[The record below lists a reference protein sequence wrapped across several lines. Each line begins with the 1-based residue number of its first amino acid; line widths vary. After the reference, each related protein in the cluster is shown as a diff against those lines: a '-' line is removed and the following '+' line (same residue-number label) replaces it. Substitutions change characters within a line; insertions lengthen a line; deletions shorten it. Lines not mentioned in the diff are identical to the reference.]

1 MPSILDLVEV
11 DQIAESLF
19 RPRAR
24 CLEDLPRENAYGD
37 RDGRDRTKSV
47 EIIGLIL
54 PVDLSGGGACFREP
68 VQRDIVQHL
77 VSCQHL
83 FRLLVTVSPGD
94 ELVVHPSSHA
104 NGRVDKRV
112 TDRLWPG
119 HHHLRVTSVVLV
131 ESRELVERSALLLAK
146 TCGSRI
152 VDREDTDDLLR
163 HYGRHVQVNAKEAR
177 YVLMRHTF
185 RNDGAAIAALGN
197 ELVVTQAVHESA
209 PGPGSM
215 VGAPT
220 RHVWLSRKTE
230 PRDRRYDQMESIVL
244 RSTMCGRIG
253 ERVNDLEHFKNRTR
267 PAVGHD
273 KRQRVLMLRANV
285 DEVDVEAVDLGDEHR
300 QRVELRFDLPPVVP
314 VRRAIAHAIDLNVI
328 LNTVWYGYGHVS
340 PTPIST
346 FLPQYLDTTIKPYA
360 FDLKAAEQLLDEA
373 GYKRNGGGIRFT
385 LRLTHNSYNEG
396 FKRVAE
402 YLKQNLARIGIDARI
417 DSYDF
422 STYIQKVYIE
432 RAFDLAAEYLGNQ
445 FDPTLGVQRIYWSK
459 NFKLGLPFSN
469 ASHYQN
475 PEVDRLLEA
484 ASVEVD
490 EAKRKQEFN
499 DFQKIIADELPVI
512 NLIALENV
520 TVFNKRVR
528 NHTIGAEGVQSNFAD
543 VYIKENE
550 G

>member
-1 MPSILDLVEV
+1 MTINRRRFNQLLLLSTAATFLPSTATYAADTAPPRGGTLNFIVEPEPPTILALAHTAGGTQKISPKITEGLLAYDFDLTPKPQLATEWSVAADGLTYTFKLRPNVKWHDGKPFTSADVAYSIELLKQVHPRGRGTFANVVAV
-11 DQIAESLF
+11 DTLDPLTAVFRLSKPAPYLLKALYAAESPIV
-19 RPRAR
+19 PRHLYEGVKIA
-24 CLEDLPRENAYGD
+24 DVPASPN
-37 RDGRDRTKSV
+37 
-47 EIIGLIL
+47 
-54 PVDLSGGGACFREP
+54 GGAPVGTGPFVFREWVRGSHIILERNP
-68 VQRDIVQHL
+68 EYWDAGKPYLDQ
-77 VSCQHL
+77 
-83 FRLLVTVSPGD
+83 
-94 ELVVHPSSHA
+94 VVVRFVP
-104 NGRVDKRV
+104 
-112 TDRLWPG
+112 
-119 HHHLRVTSVVLV
+119 
-131 ESRELVERSALLLAK
+131 
-146 TCGSRI
+146 
-152 VDREDTDDLLR
+152 
-163 HYGRHVQVNAKEAR
+163 
-177 YVLMRHTF
+177 
-185 RNDGAAIAALGN
+185 DGAARAAGF
-197 ELVVTQAVHESA
+197 ET
-209 PGPGSM
+209 
-215 VGAPT
+215 
-220 RHVWLSRKTE
+220 
-230 PRDRRYDQMESIVL
+230 
-244 RSTMCGRIG
+244 G
-253 ERVNDLEHFKNRTR
+253 EF
-267 PAVGHD
+267 
-273 KRQRVLMLRANV
+273 
-285 DEVDVEAVDLGDEHR
+285 DLGGDNPIP
-300 QRVELRFDLPPVVP
+300 LADLDRIKALPNIGIDSRGYETKSDQTQLILNLDNAYLKDVR

-422 STYIQKVYIE
+422 STYIQKVYTE

>member
-1 MPSILDLVEV
+1 MTINRRRFNQLLLLSTAATLLPTVVAHAAETPPRGGTLNFIVEPEPPTILALAHTAGGTQKISPKITEGLLTYDFGLVPKPQLATEWSVASDGLTYTFKLRPNVKWHDGKPFTSADVAYSIELLKQVHPRGRGTFANVVAV
-11 DQIAESLF
+11 DTPDSLTAIFRLSKPAPYLLKALYAAES
-19 RPRAR
+19 PIVPKHIYEGVKIA
-24 CLEDLPRENAYGD
+24 DVPTN
-37 RDGRDRTKSV
+37 
-47 EIIGLIL
+47 
-54 PVDLSGGGACFREP
+54 PNGGAPIGTGPFVFREWVRGSHIILERNP
-68 VQRDIVQHL
+68 DYWDAGKPYLDQ
-77 VSCQHL
+77 
-83 FRLLVTVSPGD
+83 
-94 ELVVHPSSHA
+94 VVVRFVP
-104 NGRVDKRV
+104 
-112 TDRLWPG
+112 
-119 HHHLRVTSVVLV
+119 
-131 ESRELVERSALLLAK
+131 
-146 TCGSRI
+146 
-152 VDREDTDDLLR
+152 
-163 HYGRHVQVNAKEAR
+163 
-177 YVLMRHTF
+177 
-185 RNDGAAIAALGN
+185 DGAARAAGFETGEFDLGSDN
-197 ELVVTQAVHESA
+197 PIPLA
-209 PGPGSM
+209 
-215 VGAPT
+215 
-220 RHVWLSRKTE
+220 
-230 PRDRRYDQMESIVL
+230 
-244 RSTMCGRIG
+244 
-253 ERVNDLEHFKNRTR
+253 DLERINALPNIGIDSRGYETKGDQTQLILNL
-267 PAVGHD
+267 D
-273 KRQRVLMLRANV
+273 NEYLK
-285 DEVDVEAVDLGDEHR
+285 DVR
-300 QRVELRFDLPPVVP
+300 

-346 FLPQYLDTTIKPYA
+346 FLPQYLNTAIKPYA

-373 GYKRNGGGIRFT
+373 GYKRNGSGTRFT

-422 STYIQKVYIE
+422 STYIQKVYTE
-432 RAFDLAAEYLGNQ
+432 RAFDLTAEYLGNQ

-484 ASVEVD
+484 ASIEVD

-512 NLIALENV
+512 NLISLENV

-543 VYIKENE
+543 VYIKEGE